1 MSNVCWFKLLK
12 WKDLLLVFVIYD
24 TKWRVFAFVNLIFY
38 ECIHVFQPPNF
49 TCLCVCCVSAWSLTQ
64 LYVKIFMP
72 ALPVSLVQMQTDFK
86 EVFMFFFCLIMRS
99 SSNLRTVRQ
108 GDPCFLPQASFMYQ
122 LQGRYLQNQVQRFK
136 HTDVKVN
143 GWSTVIRNNIDTR
156 LCCGLQ
162 GIIWPQVITATIAN
176 VCNAIINYVLLFCL
190 DLGVA

>member
-1 MSNVCWFKLLK
+1 MYS
-12 WKDLLLVFVIYD
+12 
-24 TKWRVFAFVNLIFY
+24 
-38 ECIHVFQPPNF
+38 
-49 TCLCVCCVSAWSLTQ
+49 CVSTAQ
-64 LYVKIFMP
+64 FHMP
-72 ALPVSLVQMQTDFK
+72 LCLLCFCMKSYPAVCEDLHACSAGEFGADANRFQRGFN
-86 EVFMFFFCLIMRS
+86 FFFCLIMRS
-99 SSNLRTVRQ
+99 SSNLHTVCQ